1 MKARGSHSVFPWPVE
16 ARRKSCAVFPW
27 PVKARRIL
35 FCFPLAGEGK
45 GESFCFPRPVEAR
58 RKSRSFSKAG
68 AGRSGNFGE
77 RYPWAGAVYI
87 YHIAFISI
95 LITSLLLSFLSTLLT
110 TQSLSPLLDTSRLER
125 GGILLGFSFLFPF
138 SCISYDE
145 RD

>member
-87 YHIAFISI
+87 YHIAFISF

-110 TQSLSPLLDTSRLER
+110 TQSLFPPSRHLKTVAR
-125 GGILLGFSFLFPF
+125 RNPFRFLFL
-138 SCISYDE
+138 ISFFLHLI
-145 RD
+145 